1 MKKRGV
7 FVAVAGQ
14 NISRSPGEKVKPT
27 VQITEKYYSNIWI
40 ESRTRDEGVEGAGR
54 DIFYPTLTAVI
65 NKCHTKYYVLPL
77 LGGYISVK
85 KRVTGSIKIFTR

>member
-1 MKKRGV
+1 MYCLLYGYKGLTPCGLRFEKNERKEEG
-7 FVAVAGQ
+7 FLLLLLDK

-54 DIFYPTLTAVI
+54 NIFYPTLFVVI
-65 NKCHTKYYVLPL
+65 Y
-77 LGGYISVK
+77 
-85 KRVTGSIKIFTR
+85 